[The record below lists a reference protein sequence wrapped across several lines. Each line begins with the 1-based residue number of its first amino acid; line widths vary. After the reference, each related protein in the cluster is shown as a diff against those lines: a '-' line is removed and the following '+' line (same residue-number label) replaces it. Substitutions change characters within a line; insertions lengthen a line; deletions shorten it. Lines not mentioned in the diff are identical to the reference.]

1 MMEFKSFEKYTY
13 LEKKHDDYLNEL
25 KQYVS
30 QTEYL
35 PQYHIYPPCG
45 LMNDPNG
52 LNYYNNEYH
61 VFYQWF
67 PFEPNHGMKHWGHV
81 KSKDLVNWEPCEVAL
96 IPDQEY
102 EKNGAYSGNAIE
114 KDGLL
119 YLFYTANYKTPNG
132 KIPKQAV
139 AIMDKEGNITKSLKN
154 PIIDG
159 APAGF
164 KGEIRDPYVFKKDDK
179 YIMLLGAWSLDDKG
193 SILLYESEGD
203 LETWTYRGTLD
214 LDMDCGYM
222 LECPAY
228 LNVDGKDV
236 LILSPMGIE
245 KQEEKYHNR
254 FASIYLVGTLD
265 LEKNKFIIESSDEID
280 AGFDFYAPQTFRGDK
295 GQPLMFGWFGCGEQP
310 LHSDQDMWK
319 HGLTTPRL
327 MRVENNR
334 LKTFVA
340 PELLRKFNMVQK
352 LSDSHFM
359 VEGNSYRFT
368 ITLPVDETLTSLKF
382 GSPSDFWQLDIDT
395 KKQSVLLNRESL
407 AIKVDEEYGMK
418 RQCSFEMQDSVT
430 VDVFV
435 DNSFVEIF
443 INEGEKTFCSRV
455 FNTNKEVNEIT
466 LNKELEAIIS
476 VFEK

>member
-1 MMEFKSFEKYTY
+1 MEFKSFEKYTP
-13 LEKKHDDYLNEL
+13 LQANHSDYLQKL

-35 PQYHIYPPCG
+35 PKYHIYPSCG

-52 LNYYNNEYH
+52 LSYYNDEYH

-81 KSKDLVNWEPCEVAL
+81 KSKDLVNWVECPVA
-96 IPDQEY
+96 IVPDQEY

-119 YLFYTANYKTPNG
+119 YLFYTANYKTPTG

-164 KGEIRDPYVFKKDDK
+164 KGEIRDPYVFKKDNK
-179 YIMLLGAWSLDDKG
+179 YYMFLGAWSLNDKG
-193 SILLYESEGD
+193 TILIYESDGD
-203 LETWTYRGTLD
+203 LESWDYRGTLD
-214 LDMDCGYM
+214 LDMECGYM

-236 LILSPMGIE
+236 FIVSPMGLE
-245 KQEEKYHNR
+245 RQEEKYHNR

-265 LEKNKFIIESSDEID
+265 LENNQFIIEHRDEID

-319 HGLTTPRL
+319 HALTMPRIL
-327 MRVENNR
+327 KIENNK

-340 PELLRKFNMVQK
+340 PELCKAFRTVQK
-352 LSDSHFM
+352 VSDDRL
-359 VEGNSYRFT
+359 VINTDAYRLT
-368 ITLPVDETLTSLKF
+368 TKVPVDQTVTRIKF
-382 GSPSDFWQLDIDT
+382 GQALDFFELEIDT
-395 KKQSVLLNRESL
+395 NTQMIRVNRESL
-407 AIKVDEEYGMK
+407 AIKVDEEYGMD
-418 RQCSFEMQDSVT
+418 RHCSLTMDEEVK

-443 INEGEKTFCSRV
+443 INEGEKTFCLRT
-455 FNTNKEVNEIT
+455 FNTKHKFNLVT
-466 LNKELEAIIS
+466 LNKVLDCCVAA
-476 VFEK
+476 FEK

>member
-1 MMEFKSFEKYTY
+1 MEFKSFEKYTY
-13 LEKKHDDYLNEL
+13 LEKKHHEYLNEL

-30 QTEYL
+30 QTDYL

-52 LNYYNNEYH
+52 LNYYNEEYH

-81 KSKDLVNWEPCEVAL
+81 KSKDLINWESCDVAL

-102 EKNGAYSGNAIE
+102 EKNGAYSGNSIE

-119 YLFYTANYKTPNG
+119 YLFYTANYKTPAG

-139 AIMDKEGNITKSLKN
+139 AVMNKQGKITKSAKN

-159 APAGF
+159 APDGF

-179 YIMLLGAWSLDDKG
+179 YFMLLGAWSVEDKG
-193 SILLYESEGD
+193 SVLLYESDGD
-203 LETWTYRGTLD
+203 LEAWTYRGTID
-214 LDMDCGYM
+214 FEMDCGYM

-228 LNVDGKDV
+228 INVDGKDV
-236 LILSPMGIE
+236 FIVSPMGLE
-245 KQEEKYHNR
+245 KQEERYHNR

-265 LEKNKFIIESSDEID
+265 LEHGKFIIEASDEID

-310 LHSDQDMWK
+310 LHSDKDMWK

-327 MRVENNR
+327 MRVENNQ
-334 LKTFVA
+334 LKTFVT
-340 PELLRKFNMVQK
+340 PELLDSFRQVQET
-352 LSDSHFM
+352 LANYFT
-359 VEGNSYRFT
+359 VEGNAYRFKT
-368 ITLPVDETLTSLKF
+368 HVPVDETVTRIKF
-382 GSPSDFWQLDIDT
+382 GSQLDFWELCIDT
-395 KKQSVLLNRESL
+395 KKQSVMVNRESL
-407 AIKVDEEYGMK
+407 AIRVDEEYGMK
-418 RQCSFEMQDSVT
+418 RQCSLMMQDVVK

-435 DNSFVEIF
+435 DNSFVEVF
-443 INEGEKTFCSRV
+443 INEGEKTFCLRV
-455 FNTNKEVNEIT
+455 FNTNKDINEIT
-466 LNKELEAIIS
+466 MNKELIS
-476 VFEK
+476 TIAVFQK

>member
-1 MMEFKSFEKYTY
+1 MEFKSFEKYTY
-13 LEKKHDDYLNEL
+13 LQAKHDDYLQKL
-25 KQYVS
+25 KHYVS

-35 PQYHIYPPCG
+35 PKYHIYPSCG

-52 LNYYNNEYH
+52 LSYYNDEYH
-61 VFYQWF
+61 IFYQWF

-81 KSKDLVNWEPCEVAL
+81 KSKDLVNWEECPVA
-96 IPDQEY
+96 IVPDQEY

-119 YLFYTANYKTPNG
+119 YLFYTANYKTPTG

-159 APAGF
+159 APVGF
-164 KGEIRDPYVFKKDDK
+164 KGEIRDPYVFKKEDK
-179 YIMLLGAWSLDDKG
+179 YYMFLGAWSLDDKG
-193 SILLYESEGD
+193 TILIYESDGD
-203 LETWTYRGTLD
+203 LESWRYRGTLD
-214 LDMDCGYM
+214 LDMECGYM
-222 LECPAY
+222 LECPSY

-236 LILSPMGIE
+236 FIVSPMGLS

-265 LEKNKFIIESSDEID
+265 LENNKFIIEHSDEID

-310 LHSDQDMWK
+310 LPSDSDMWK
-319 HGLTTPRL
+319 HALTTPRAL
-327 MRVENNR
+327 KIEENK

-340 PELLRKFNMVQK
+340 PELLKQFKVIQKFCDNQFIV
-352 LSDSHFM
+352 DT
-359 VEGNSYRFT
+359 NAYRFT
-368 ITLPVDETLTSLKF
+368 TIIPVDQTVTSIKF
-382 GSPSDFWQLDIDT
+382 GQELDFFELEIDT
-395 KKQSVLLNRESL
+395 KNQKIRVDRESL
-407 AIKVDEEYGMK
+407 AIKVDEEYGMA
-418 RQCSFEMQDSVT
+418 RQCSFTMDEEVK

-443 INEGEKTFCSRV
+443 INEGEKTFCLRT
-455 FNTNKEVNEIT
+455 FNTKHKSNLVTFNKV
-466 LNKELEAIIS
+466 LDCCVS